1 MRYTL
6 KRRVMGAPGFLDI
19 SEDEFQRCKSAHT
32 RLLTVLN
39 IEVTFDLLLENYA
52 EFERDCLGL
61 SHRFLLF
68 RRHGEPLGP
77 KREINRRMANLLSS
91 ARLYVEQVPKDLDAI
106 YSPDKCSK
114 PANLKP
120 AKDFIHSCNRQR
132 ASFAYCA
139 MDALRNYAQHYGIP
153 VHESTYHVIRD
164 NMDPGSPYHVGLDLF
179 VDVDRLALDPLF
191 NQGVLKQLKREAN
204 RYGCVEL
211 TPWVS
216 EYMEKLCTVH
226 ESLRARI
233 AADVAS
239 WDQTIIGMLDRA
251 RDAFGEMLSGLAV
264 VAEEPSDEGEYLEDQ
279 FAAIAAVP
287 IEWRQQ
293 LEAKNQGFDNLSAG
307 YVMGYVRRLSQS

>member
-6 KRRVMGAPGFLDI
+6 KRRVTGAPGFLDI
-19 SEDEFQRCKSAHT
+19 SEDVFHQCKSAHLH
-32 RLLTVLN
+32 LLTVLN
-39 IEVTFDLLLENYA
+39 IEMTFDLLLENCA

-68 RRHGEPLGP
+68 RQHGEPLGP

-106 YSPDKCSK
+106 YGGHKRSK
-114 PANLKP
+114 PAN
-120 AKDFIHSCNRQR
+120 DFIHSCNQQR

-139 MDALRNYAQHYGIP
+139 MDALRNYAQHCGIP
-153 VHESTYHVIRD
+153 VHEATYHVIRD

-179 VDVDRLALDPLF
+179 VDVDRLALDPQF
-191 NQGVLKQLKREAN
+191 DQRVLQQLKRQAN

-211 TPWVS
+211 TPWVA
-216 EYMEKLCTVH
+216 EYMEKLCAVH

-239 WDQTIIGMLDRA
+239 WDQTILGMRDRA
-251 RDAFGEMLSGLAV
+251 RAAFGNMLSGLAV
-264 VAEEPSDEGEYLEDQ
+264 VAEEPSDEGEYLEIQ
-279 FAAIAAVP
+279 FADITAAP

-307 YVMGYVRRLSQS
+307 YVMGYVRRPSQP

>member
-6 KRRVMGAPGFLDI
+6 KRRVTGDPGFLDI
-19 SEDEFQRCKSAHT
+19 SEDEFYQCKSAHT
-32 RLLTVLN
+32 HLLTVLN
-39 IEVTFDLLLENYA
+39 IEATFDLLLENYA

-68 RRHGEPLGP
+68 RQHGEPLGP

-91 ARLYVEQVPKDLDAI
+91 ARLYVEQVPKDLDVI
-106 YSPDKCSK
+106 YGQYSRQGRH
-114 PANLKP
+114 
-120 AKDFIHSCNRQR
+120 FTHSCIQQR
-132 ASFAYCA
+132 ASFAYRA
-139 MDALRNYAQHYGIP
+139 MDALRNYAQHSGMP
-153 VHESTYHVIRD
+153 VHEAIYHFIRD

-191 NQGVLKQLKREAN
+191 NQGVLKQLKRKAN

-216 EYMEKLCTVH
+216 EYVERLCTVH
-226 ESLRARI
+226 ESLRAQI

-239 WDQTIIGMLDRA
+239 WDQTIIGTLDRA
-251 RDAFGEMLSGLAV
+251 RGVFGEKLSGLAV
-264 VAEEPSDEGEYLEDQ
+264 VAEEQCDEGEYLDVQ
-279 FAAIAAVP
+279 FADIAAEP

-307 YVMGYVRRLSQS
+307 YVMGYVRRPSQP